1 MYCNIFNSDTA
12 SSYATRLS
20 WKVSAC
26 DPPFQFFKRVA
37 SLDNVDCID
46 PVILDPCQKSDNV
59 LYYFFNSSNS
69 DTASP
74 YATRLSWNVSA
85 YYPSLQFF
93 KGVVSPD
100 NVDCIFPVI
109 VDPCQQPDNALQYLF
124 ILSNTDTASPYV
136 TRLSWMYQ
144 HMIPHYNSLKGCKA

>member
-12 SSYATRLS
+12 SPHATRLS
-20 WKVSAC
+20 CNVSAC
-26 DPPFQFFKRVA
+26 DPPFQFFKRVV

-46 PVILDPCQKSDNV
+46 PVISDPCQKSDNV
-59 LYYFFNSSNS
+59 LYYFFILSNS
-69 DTASP
+69 GTASP

-93 KGVVSPD
+93 KRVVSPD

-109 VDPCQQPDNALQYLF
+109 LGPCQ
-124 ILSNTDTASPYV
+124 
-136 TRLSWMYQ
+136 
-144 HMIPHYNSLKGCKA
+144 